1 VVTVRAHR
9 TVVHY
14 FDSIIQNIGRNV
26 SDLDQLTQSLARN
39 LKRWRGERGFT
50 LDALAARAGVSRG
63 MIIQI
68 EQARTNPSVGTT
80 VKLADALGV
89 SITTLLDH
97 EQGPRV
103 RLVPEDQAVRMWS
116 TEAGSSTTLLVGAEA
131 RGPIELW
138 SLQLMPGD
146 SSDSDPHPEGTVELL
161 HVTAGELT
169 LVVDGEAHM
178 VPAGTSATFEA
189 HVPHAYRNDGSE
201 PAGLTMAVSIPP
213 VRRQGK

>member
-1 VVTVRAHR
+1 M
-9 TVVHY
+9 
-14 FDSIIQNIGRNV
+14 

-89 SITTLLDH
+89 SIATLLDH
-97 EQGPRV
+97 EQGPQV
-103 RLVPEDQAVRMWS
+103 RIVPEDQAVRMWS
-116 TEAGSSTTLLVGAEA
+116 TGAGSRTTLLVGTEA
-131 RGPIELW
+131 RGPLEMW
-138 SLQLMPGD
+138 SWTLAPGD
-146 SSDSDPHPEGTVELL
+146 AGVSDPHPPGTVELL

-169 LVVDGEAHM
+169 LVVDGTPHP
-178 VPAGTSATFEA
+178 VPAGASATFEA
-189 HVPHAYRNDGSE
+189 NVPHSYRNDGTGTVEMIMSV
-201 PAGLTMAVSIPP
+201 AIPP
-213 VRRQGK
+213 AR

>member
-1 VVTVRAHR
+1 M
-9 TVVHY
+9 
-14 FDSIIQNIGRNV
+14 

-50 LDALAARAGVSRG
+50 LDALAARSGVSRG

-89 SITTLLDH
+89 SITTLLDY
-97 EQGPRV
+97 EQGPHV
-103 RLVPEDQAVRMWS
+103 RLVPPEQAVRMWS
-116 TEAGSSTTLLVGAEA
+116 TEAGSHTTLLVGTES
-131 RGPIELW
+131 RGPLELW
-138 SLQLMPGD
+138 AWMLMPGD
-146 SSDSDPHPEGTVELL
+146 GSASDPHPEGTTELL

-169 LVVDGEAHM
+169 LVVDGQPHT

-189 HVPHAYRNDGSE
+189 HVPHEYRNDGDVPVE
-201 PAGLTMAVSIPP
+201 LTMAVSVPP
-213 VRRQGK
+213 VR

>member
-1 VVTVRAHR
+1 M
-9 TVVHY
+9 
-14 FDSIIQNIGRNV
+14 

-89 SITTLLDH
+89 SITTLLDY
-97 EQGPRV
+97 EQGHQVRV
-103 RLVPEDQAVRMWS
+103 VPPEQAVRMWS
-116 TEAGSSTTLLVGAEA
+116 TDAGSHTTLLVGTEA
-131 RGPIELW
+131 RGPLELW
-138 SLQLMPGD
+138 SWRLMPGD
-146 SSDSDPHPEGTVELL
+146 SSMSDPHPEGTVELL

-169 LVVDGEAHM
+169 LVVEGKRHI
-178 VPAGTSATFEA
+178 VPAGASVTFEA
-189 HVPHAYRNDGSE
+189 SVEHGYRNEGSE
-201 PAGLTMAVSIPP
+201 AVGMTMAVSIPP
-213 VRRQGK
+213 AR

>member
-1 VVTVRAHR
+1 M
-9 TVVHY
+9 
-14 FDSIIQNIGRNV
+14 

-39 LKRWRGERGFT
+39 LKRWRSERGFT

-89 SITTLLDH
+89 SITTLLDY
-97 EQGPRV
+97 EQGSQV
-103 RLVPEDQAVRMWS
+103 RLVPESQAVRMWS
-116 TEAGSSTTLLVGAEA
+116 TEAGSWTTLLVGTEA

-138 SLQLMPGD
+138 SWHLMPGD
-146 SSDSDPHPEGTVELL
+146 GSASDPHPEGTVELL
-161 HVTAGELT
+161 HVTSGELT
-169 LVVDGEAHM
+169 LIVDGAEHS

-189 HVPHAYRNDGSE
+189 HVPHSYRNDGTE
-201 PAGLTMAVSIPP
+201 PAELTMAVSIPP
-213 VRRQGK
+213 VRRDGN

>member
-1 VVTVRAHR
+1 M
-9 TVVHY
+9 
-14 FDSIIQNIGRNV
+14 

-89 SITTLLDH
+89 SITTLLDY
-97 EQGPRV
+97 EQGSQV

-116 TEAGSSTTLLVGAEA
+116 TEAGSSTTLLVGTEA

-138 SLQLMPGD
+138 SWHLMPGD
-146 SSDSDPHPEGTVELL
+146 SSASDPHPEGTVELL

-169 LVVDGEAHM
+169 LIVDGETHV

-189 HVPHAYRNDGSE
+189 HVPHSYRNDGPE
-201 PAGLTMAVSIPP
+201 PADLTMAVSIPP
-213 VRRQGK
+213 VRRVSK

>member
-1 VVTVRAHR
+1 M
-9 TVVHY
+9 
-14 FDSIIQNIGRNV
+14 

-89 SITTLLDH
+89 SITTLLDY
-97 EQGPRV
+97 EQGPQVRV
-103 RLVPEDQAVRMWS
+103 VPESQTVRMWS
-116 TEAGSSTTLLVGAEA
+116 TPAGSRSTLLAGTEA
-131 RGPIELW
+131 RGPLELW
-138 SLQLMPGD
+138 EWILRPGEA
-146 SSDSDPHPEGTVELL
+146 STSDPHPPGTTELL

-169 LVVDGEAHM
+169 LVVDGEPHS
-178 VPAGTSATFEA
+178 VPAGASAAFEA
-189 HVPHAYRNDGSE
+189 NVPHAYRNEGADTVE
-201 PAGLTMAVSIPP
+201 MFLTVSIPP
-213 VRRQGK
+213 VR

>member
-1 VVTVRAHR
+1 M
-9 TVVHY
+9 
-14 FDSIIQNIGRNV
+14 
-26 SDLDQLTQSLARN
+26 SDLEQLTQALARN

-97 EQGPRV
+97 ERSPRV
-103 RLVPEDQAVRMWS
+103 HVVPPGHGVRMWTGGAGS
-116 TEAGSSTTLLVGAEA
+116 EAHMLLGDDRRGPVEMWTYRLEAGDGTA
-131 RGPIELW
+131 
-138 SLQLMPGD
+138 
-146 SSDSDPHPEGTVELL
+146 SDPHPAGTFEML

-169 LVVDGEAHM
+169 LVIAEERYA
-178 VPAGTSATFEA
+178 VPAGGAVSFEA
-189 HVPHAYRNDGSE
+189 NVPHAYRNEGAAPME
-201 PAGLTMAVSIPP
+201 MTMAVSIPP
-213 VRRQGK
+213 VPGAGGHH